1 MDKYL
6 LPEDDGLSARDS
18 GEWVREKLFYV
29 QRYINTFEIAMR
41 NGSWRQRNYIDLF
54 SGPGKCVIRGT
65 NEHLLG
71 SPLLSLNTQYPF
83 TDYYF
88 CDLDQQNIDCLK
100 ERAQVSK
107 VSQNHI
113 HYLAGDANRNVMEVT
128 CDIERI
134 DKVFV
139 KGLGSCLNLALLDPE
154 GLELEWT
161 TVEALGKMKTMD
173 LIIHYSQNGLTRNLD
188 KYLDSND
195 DTIID
200 KFFGD
205 RRWRNVY
212 KDSLSKQET
221 SGKHRMLIDYY
232 KTNLS
237 KMGYVV
243 INDQQQTTREPLI
256 RNTERKAPLYRL
268 IFASKHSLGNKIWN
282 EVTKKNYYGQQNL
295 L

>member
-6 LPEDDGLSARDS
+6 LPEDDGLPARES
-18 GEWVREKLFYV
+18 GEWVKEKLFYV
-29 QRYINTFEIAMR
+29 QRYIDTFETAMR
-41 NGSWRQRNYIDLF
+41 KGNWRQRNYIDLF
-54 SGPGKCVIRGT
+54 SGPGKCAIRGT

-88 CDLDQQNIDCLK
+88 GDLDHQNIDWLK

-107 VSQNHI
+107 VSQDHI
-113 HYLAGDANRNVMEVT
+113 HYLAGDANRNVMKVT
-128 CDIERI
+128 HDIERV

-221 SGKHRMLIDYY
+221 SGRHRMLIDYY
-232 KTNLS
+232 KANLS

-243 INDQQQTTREPLI
+243 INDQQETTREPLI

>member
-6 LPEDDGLSARDS
+6 LPEDDGLPARES
-18 GEWVREKLFYV
+18 GEWVKEKLFYV
-29 QRYINTFEIAMR
+29 QRYVDTFEIAMR
-41 NGSWRQRNYIDLF
+41 NRSWRQRNFIDLF
-54 SGPGKCVIRGT
+54 SGPGKCMIRGT
-65 NEHLLG
+65 NEYLLG

-88 CDLDQQNIDCLK
+88 GDLDQQNIDWLTQ
-100 ERAQVSK
+100 RANMSK
-107 VSQNHI
+107 VPQNHI
-113 HYLAGDANRNVMEVT
+113 HYLAGDANQ
-128 CDIERI
+128 
-134 DKVFV
+134 KVQDVVHDVEQVDRVFK

-154 GLELEWT
+154 GLELEWS

-188 KYLDSND
+188 KYLDVNN

-200 KFFGD
+200 RFFGD
-205 RRWRNVY
+205 RHWRSVY
-212 KDSLSKQET
+212 KDALSKQET
-221 SGKHRMLIDYY
+221 SGVHRMLIDYY
-232 KTNLS
+232 KSKLS

-243 INDQQQTTREPLI
+243 INDQQETAREPLI
-256 RNTERKAPLYRL
+256 RNTERNAPLYRL
-268 IFASKHSLGNKIWN
+268 IFASKHPLGNKIWN

>member
-6 LPEDDGLSARDS
+6 LPEDDGLPARDS
-18 GEWVREKLFYV
+18 GEWVKEKLFYV
-29 QRYINTFEIAMR
+29 QRYIDTFEIAMR

-54 SGPGKCVIRGT
+54 SGPGKCVVRGT
-65 NEHLLG
+65 NEHILG

-88 CDLDQQNIDCLK
+88 GDLDQQNIDWLK
-100 ERAQVSK
+100 NRTQSSK

-113 HYLAGDANRNVMEVT
+113 HYLAGDANQNVKKVT
-128 CDIERI
+128 QEIEQA
-134 DKVFV
+134 DKIFV

-161 TVEALGKMKTMD
+161 TVESLGEMKTMD

-188 KYLDSND
+188 KYLDSSN

-205 RRWRNVY
+205 RHWRNVY

-221 SGKHRMLIDYY
+221 SGRHRMLIDYY
-232 KTNLS
+232 KSKLS

-243 INDQQQTTREPLI
+243 INDQQETTREPLI
-256 RNTERKAPLYRL
+256 RNTERNAPLYRL
-268 IFASKHSLGNKIWN
+268 IFASKHPLGNKIWN